1 VSATIDLER
10 KIEAV
15 AYVDEKKSKKMILG
29 STGSGSSTSV
39 PPKYRIVYTP
49 PGGQLRRP
57 Q

>member
-1 VSATIDLER
+1 M
-10 KIEAV
+10 EAV